1 MFKPQPLATLLAARI
16 LGPFLLAAGILLIS
30 QRDRMLSVVAALFQD
45 DHLMVVAA
53 FLSLAIGLTIVT
65 LHDRWGGFTQVVISL
80 LGWVTLVRGALLLFL
95 PNIARGMAAHFVN
108 SPQLAP
114 IAGCVV
120 AFLGLWLAFVGFV
133 GRSDQDPGPTD
144 EQA

>member
-30 QRDRMLSVVAALFQD
+30 QRDRMLMVIATLVQD
-45 DHLMVVAA
+45 DHLTVMVA
-53 FLSLAIGLTIVT
+53 FISLAIGLVIIT

-80 LGWVTLVRGALLLFL
+80 LGWITLLRGALLLFV
-95 PNIARGMAAHFVN
+95 PNVARTMAAHFVN
-108 SPQLAP
+108 APQLAP
-114 IAGCVV
+114 IAGCVI

-133 GRSDQDPGPTD
+133 GRSDQDPGPLD